1 MIVWYDDVIHELPLQ
16 NHQGFM
22 ADRASRDQSGWV
34 VRVTTPE
41 PLSGDAPAPEIWDV
55 AISDPNEAVQ
65 KVSERIRAIDERVE
79 AIEELSAETIR
90 GFGLKPGQA
99 KQRL

>member
-1 MIVWYDDVIHELPLQ
+1 M
-16 NHQGFM
+16 
-22 ADRASRDQSGWV
+22 
-34 VRVTTPE
+34 VRVTTPV
-41 PLSGDAPAPEIWDV
+41 PLTGDVPAPEIWDV
-55 AISDPNEAVQ
+55 AISDPSEAVK

-79 AIEELSAETIR
+79 AVQKLSANTIE

>member
-1 MIVWYDDVIHELPLQ
+1 MHDDK
-16 NHQGFM
+16 
-22 ADRASRDQSGWV
+22 ASHDQSGWV

-41 PLSGDAPAPEIWDV
+41 ALSGDAPAPEIWDV
-55 AISDPNEAVQ
+55 AISDPSEAVK
-65 KVSERIRAIDERVE
+65 KVSECITAIDEMVE
-79 AIEELSAETIR
+79 AVEELSATTVR

>member
-1 MIVWYDDVIHELPLQ
+1 MTDTAAH
-16 NHQGFM
+16 
-22 ADRASRDQSGWV
+22 DQSGWV
-34 VRVTTPE
+34 VRVTIPDPRT
-41 PLSGDAPAPEIWDV
+41 GDAPAPEIWDV

-79 AIEELSAETIR
+79 AVEELSVETIR